1 MTSEDFIEDLRRNG
15 VKLIK
20 NDGSHTEIPPDFL
33 KRATELCS
41 QLSCSSISYDIVDPQ
56 NSEHTTLRVLDCGYA
71 E

>member
-20 NDGSHTEIPPDFL
+20 KDGSLVEIPSDFL

-41 QLSCSSISYDIVDPQ
+41 QLRCSSISYDIIDPQ
-56 NSEHTTLRVLDCGYA
+56 DSEHTKLKVLECGYA

>member
-20 NDGSHTEIPPDFL
+20 NDGSLAEIPPDFL

-41 QLSCSSISYDIVDPQ
+41 QLRYSSINYDIVDPQ
-56 NSEHTTLRVLDCGYA
+56 NSEHTKLRVLDCGYA

>member
-20 NDGSHTEIPPDFL
+20 KDGSLTEIPADFL
-33 KRATELCS
+33 KQATELCS
-41 QLSCSSISYDIVDPQ
+41 QLRCSSISYDIADPQ